1 VHILQD
7 LANCLELI
15 LNDPH
20 IEVDRIKNR
29 LDPSYNI
36 VSTQVASV
44 LVWKRRARKDL
55 LGRVRA
61 SGASDAA

>member
-1 VHILQD
+1 MLQD

-44 LVWKRRARKDL
+44 LVL
-55 LGRVRA
+55 LEGLVVVNRVYCLRY
-61 SGASDAA
+61 